1 MVKGRG
7 DGMSKVIVGRRL
19 RAALQNIQNNI
30 AHIKYKK
37 DHLELKNAMH
47 SSTIKNT
54 IINHALADM
63 ARTGLLVPCVDK
75 PKRSRIGENKK
86 GARQ

>member
-1 MVKGRG
+1 
-7 DGMSKVIVGRRL
+7 MSKVIVGRRL
-19 RAALQNIQNNI
+19 RAALQDLQDDI
-30 AHIKYKK
+30 ARIGCGMGR
-37 DHLELKNAMH
+37 LELEDAMH
-47 SSTIKNT
+47 SSAIKDA

-75 PKRSRIGENKK
+75 PKLARVGENKK